1 MTESGS
7 GPRSTCSGGHAAVLI
22 TILSC
27 LWLATHQT
35 APYPTVATATTS
47 PTPRPVHPPGKA
59 AGWVGAQGGCGLH
72 PGQWLVTRSFPR
84 QRALTL
90 HQDWA
95 RRTKP
100 ASRRAASSQLSRG
113 NRTTDGASGGSDGGL
128 RASSPRCSGCILQ
141 DLLSRQR
148 PSGENRRAD
157 LLLEEDDAGD
167 RVWGKL
173 EGHSVQHT
181 SGQEG
186 MAQPE
191 RAAGCS
197 PIGCRFPGCRA
208 NRGRRRATEVTRQE
222 AL

>member
-1 MTESGS
+1 M
-7 GPRSTCSGGHAAVLI
+7 PLI
-22 TILSC
+22 KP
-27 LWLATHQT
+27 HR
-35 APYPTVATATTS
+35 
-47 PTPRPVHPPGKA
+47 TPPWQLPQPPHPGPVHPPGKA